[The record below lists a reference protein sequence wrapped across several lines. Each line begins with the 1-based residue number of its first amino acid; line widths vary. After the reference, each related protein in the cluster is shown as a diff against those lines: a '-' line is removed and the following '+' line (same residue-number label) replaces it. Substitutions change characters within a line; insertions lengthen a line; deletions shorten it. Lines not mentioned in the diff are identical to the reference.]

1 MLLAF
6 APFIAFAIIDRLT
19 GSVAGLFA
27 GAAVAAALLIRDL
40 AISGKTPKLLDIGAT
55 VLFGALALY
64 AVMFDPDWSIIAVR
78 LYVDCGLFLIV
89 VFSLLAGR
97 PFTIQ
102 YARETVPEKFWA
114 SPEFLHKNYVISSV
128 WALAFAVLIATE
140 LTLLH
145 APQLPPRIGIFV
157 IVGAIVGALK
167 FTGWY
172 SARDKTVA

>member
-6 APFIAFAIIDRLT
+6 APFIAFAVIDRLL

-40 AISGKTPKLLDIGAT
+40 ASGGKAPKLLDIGAM
-55 VLFGALALY
+55 VLFSALALY
-64 AVMFDPDWSIIAVR
+64 AIMFEPDWSIIAVR

-89 VFSLLAGR
+89 VFSLLSGR

-102 YARETVPEKFWA
+102 YARETVPEQFWA

-145 APQLPPRIGIFV
+145 APQLPPRIGISV
-157 IVGAIVGALK
+157 IVGAIVAALK

>member
-6 APFIAFAIIDRLT
+6 APFIAFAIIDRLL
-19 GSVAGLFA
+19 GSVAGLCA
-27 GAAVAAALLIRDL
+27 GAAVAAAFLIRDL
-40 AISGKTPKLLDIGAT
+40 VVAGKTPKLLDIGAG
-55 VLFGALALY
+55 VLFSGLGLY
-64 AVMFDPDWSIIAVR
+64 AAMFDPDWSIIAVR

-89 VFSLLAGR
+89 VFSLLSGR

-102 YARETVPEKFWA
+102 YARETVPEQYWA

-140 LTLLH
+140 LTLLN

-157 IVGAIVGALK
+157 IVGAIVAALK

>member
-6 APFIAFAIIDRLT
+6 APFIAFAFIDRLL
-19 GSVAGLFA
+19 GSMAGLFA
-27 GAAVAAALLIRDL
+27 GAAVAAALLVRDL
-40 AISGKTPKLLDIGAT
+40 TIGHKTPKLLDIGAA

-64 AVMFDPDWSIIAVR
+64 AGMFDPDWSIIAVR
-78 LYVDCGLFLIV
+78 LYVDCGLFLV
-89 VFSLLAGR
+89 VVLSLAAGR

-114 SPEFLHKNYVISSV
+114 SPEFLRKNYVISGV

-140 LTLLH
+140 LALLH
-145 APQLPPRIGIFV
+145 MPQLPPRIGIFM
-157 IVGAIVGALK
+157 IIGAIVGALK

-172 SARDKTVA
+172 SSRDGTMA

>member
-6 APFIAFAIIDRLT
+6 APFIAFAIVDRLL

-27 GAAVAAALLIRDL
+27 GAAVSAALLIRDL
-40 AISGKTPKLLDIGAT
+40 AFAGKTPKLLDIGSG
-55 VLFGALALY
+55 VLFSGLGLY
-64 AVMFDPDWSIIAVR
+64 AATFDPDWSIIAVR

-89 VFSLLAGR
+89 IFSLVSGK

-102 YARETVPEKFWA
+102 YARETVPEQFWD

-128 WALAFAVLIATE
+128 WALAFAILIATE
-140 LTLLH
+140 LTLLR

>member
-6 APFIAFAIIDRLT
+6 APFIAFAIIDRLL

-27 GAAVAAALLIRDL
+27 GAVVATALLIRDV
-40 AISGKTPKLLDIGAT
+40 AIAGKTPKVLDIGAA
-55 VLFGALALY
+55 VLFSGIALY
-64 AVMFDPDWSIIAVR
+64 AVTFDPDWSIIAVR

-89 VFSLLAGR
+89 VLSLVSGR

-102 YARETVPEKFWA
+102 YARETVPEQFWA
-114 SPEFLHKNYVISSV
+114 SPEFLQKNYVISSV
-128 WALAFAVLIATE
+128 WALAFAVLMATE

-145 APQLPPRIGIFV
+145 APQLSPRIGIFV

-172 SARDKTVA
+172 SARDKSVA